1 MQISELIE
9 RFDLKPVEPVTRD
22 FAIHGVKPLGEA
34 GPDDLSFLSNPRYR
48 SALAETK
55 AGAVLIQKPQDG
67 TAALQLVCANPYA
80 TLARVL
86 QALYPEPKRA
96 GFIHATAHVDPSAQ
110 LGADCYVGPGCV
122 IEAGCVLGDGVEL
135 VANVTLMPECSIG
148 SQSKLFPGVV
158 LYPQVQVGQQVRIHA
173 NTVIGSD
180 GFGYAQDAGQHV
192 KVPQIGRVLI
202 GDECEIGSNVSIDR
216 GSLSDTL
223 IGKCVKI
230 DNLVQIAHGVVVG
243 DSSIIVSQTGIS
255 GSAKLGKYVVLA
267 GKVGVSG
274 HLEIG
279 DQVTV
284 MGASVV
290 TKDLAAKAQ
299 YAGNPAI
306 PHMKYQKQM
315 AHSRRLGEYA
325 KRIKAL
331 EDRHSNGD
339 SSD

>member
-1 MQISELIE
+1 MRISELVTRFGLEPQGPIE
-9 RFDLKPVEPVTRD
+9 RD
-22 FAIHGVKPLGEA
+22 FEIAGVKTLGEA

-48 SALAETK
+48 ASLLETK
-55 AGAVLIQKPQDG
+55 AGAVLIQTATAG
-67 TAALQLVCANPYA
+67 TAALQLQCANPYA

-86 QALYPEPKRA
+86 QLLYPEPVRE
-96 GFIHATAHVDPSAQ
+96 GFIHPTAHVDPSAQ
-110 LGADCYVGPGCV
+110 LGAHCYIGPGCV
-122 IEAGCVLGDGVEL
+122 VEAGCVLGEGVAL
-135 VANVTLMPECSIG
+135 VANVTVMDGCHIDSG
-148 SQSKLFPGVV
+148 CKLFPGVV
-158 LYPQVQVGQQVRIHA
+158 LYPHVQLGKQVRIHA
-173 NTVIGSD
+173 NSVIGSD

-192 KVPQIGRVLI
+192 KVPQIGRVVI

-230 DNLVQIAHGVVVG
+230 DNLVQIAHGVVIG
-243 DSSIIVSQTGIS
+243 DASIIVSQTGIS

-267 GKVGVSG
+267 GKVGVTG

-290 TKDLAAKAQ
+290 TKNLAAGAQ

-306 PHMKYQKQM
+306 PHLKYQKQL

-331 EDRHSNGD
+331 EDQLSNGD